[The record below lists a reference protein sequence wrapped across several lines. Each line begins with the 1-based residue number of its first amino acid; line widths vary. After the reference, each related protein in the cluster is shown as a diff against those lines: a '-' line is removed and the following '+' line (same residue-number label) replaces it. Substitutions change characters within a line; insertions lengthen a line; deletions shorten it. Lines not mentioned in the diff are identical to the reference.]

1 MKSLSASCPVL
12 DGHDDRTTST
22 SFASL
27 LGANLFCTIVL
38 LGNFF
43 AHVVLLFL

>member
-27 LGANLFCTIVL
+27 LGANLLCTIVI
-38 LGNFF
+38 
-43 AHVVLLFL
+43 V